1 MNSSEARTLT
11 LPTSSVWN
19 AVYDSVG
26 KLGSN
31 VLDGNVDRLGS
42 YSECLSTR
50 APAGRF
56 RGRYCKLHVAQ
67 VSGRLRVRASRT
79 RGPELVMET
88 RYMPVCV
95 CVRVCSVRVRHFP
108 TPWTDCLSSF
118 KKKKKK
124 LLRCFAKSL
133 NFKQLAETFLHVLS
147 VEV

>member
-1 MNSSEARTLT
+1 M
-11 LPTSSVWN
+11 
-19 AVYDSVG
+19 YDSVG

-95 CVRVCSVRVRHFP
+95 CPCLLSPCP
-108 TPWTDCLSSF
+108 TLSDPM
-118 KKKKKK
+118 
-124 LLRCFAKSL
+124 A
-133 NFKQLAETFLHVLS
+133 
-147 VEV
+147 

>member
-1 MNSSEARTLT
+1 M
-11 LPTSSVWN
+11 
-19 AVYDSVG
+19 YDSVG

-95 CVRVCSVRVRHFP
+95 CVSVFAQSVS
-108 TPWTDCLSSF
+108 DSF
-118 KKKKKK
+118 RPHRLIAYLHSKKKKK

>member
-1 MNSSEARTLT
+1 M
-11 LPTSSVWN
+11 
-19 AVYDSVG
+19 YDSVG

-95 CVRVCSVRVRHFP
+95 CVSVFAQSVS
-108 TPWTDCLSSF
+108 DSF
-118 KKKKKK
+118 RPHGLIAYLHSKKKKKAIK
-124 LLRCFAKSL
+124 VFCKK
-133 NFKQLAETFLHVLS
+133 FKF
-147 VEV
+147 